1 MTTPKALVVEDTAE
15 FATLCRALLERE
27 GFEVTVTDRGELGV
41 DLARRLGPELVLLDI
56 SLPGIDG
63 FEVCRRLRE
72 FSDAYVLMVTG
83 RVDEVDKV
91 VGLTVGADDYVT
103 KPFSAREVSARIAA
117 MQRRPRVTRATGLRD
132 FGPLV
137 VDPAAREARLDG
149 AVLDLTKIEF
159 DILDLL
165 TSSPRRTFSREQV
178 LEAVWGDRLEDDHVL
193 AVHLGNLRRKLGES
207 ASRPRFLRTMRGV
220 GYRFDPA

>member
-1 MTTPKALVVEDTAE
+1 MVEDTAE
-15 FATLCRALLERE
+15 FATLCRTLLERE
-27 GFEVTVTDRGELGV
+27 GFEVSVAVEGERGL
-41 DLARRLGPELVLLDI
+41 DLARRLAPELVLLDI

-72 FSDAYVLMVTG
+72 FSDAYVLMVTA

-91 VGLTVGADDYVT
+91 AGLTVGADDYVT

-117 MQRRPRVTRATGLRD
+117 MRRRPRVTRAADVRD
-132 FGPLV
+132 FGSLV
-137 VDPAAREARLDG
+137 VDPSARDARLDG
-149 AVLDLTKIEF
+149 QVLDLTKIEF

-178 LEAVWGDRLEDDHVL
+178 LEAVWGDRPDDDHVL

-207 ASRPRFLRTMRGV
+207 ASHPRFLRTMRGV
-220 GYRFDPA
+220 GYRFDPS

>member
-1 MTTPKALVVEDTAE
+1 MVEDTAE
-15 FATLCRALLERE
+15 FATLCRALLERG

-117 MQRRPRVTRATGLRD
+117 MRRRPRVTRATGLRD